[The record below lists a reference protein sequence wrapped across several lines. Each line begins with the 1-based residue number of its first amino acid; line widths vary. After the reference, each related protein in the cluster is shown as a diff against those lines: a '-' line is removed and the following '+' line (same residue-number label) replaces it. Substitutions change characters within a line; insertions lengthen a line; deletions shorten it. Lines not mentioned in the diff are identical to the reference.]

1 MAITTNAIAN
11 SFKKELLEAKH
22 NFSTSGSG
30 GNTFKL
36 AMYTNS
42 ATLGKSTT
50 AYATNPGGG
59 ANTEVA
65 NTGQYTAGGSALV
78 NVGTSIATN
87 TAITDFADLS
97 FTGVT
102 LTARGALIY
111 NDTVA
116 GDPAVAVLDFGG
128 EKTAT
133 AGTFTIQFPA
143 FTTSAAIL
151 RIA

>member
-1 MAITTNAIAN
+1 MAITTNAICN
-11 SFKKELLEAKH
+11 SFKKELLEATH
-22 NFSTSGSG
+22 NFSNPG

-36 AMYTNS
+36 SMYTNS

-50 AYATNPGGG
+50 SFTTGNEVSSPSGGYSSG
-59 ANTEVA
+59 CK
-65 NTGQYTAGGSALV
+65 ALV
-78 NVGTSIATN
+78 NVGTSLATN

-97 FTGVT
+97 FVGVT
-102 LTARGALIY
+102 ITARGALIY
-111 NDTVA
+111 NDTNA
-116 GDPAVAVLDFGG
+116 DKAVAVLDFGG
-128 EKTAT
+128 DKTAS

>member
-1 MAITTNAIAN
+1 MAITTNAICN
-11 SFKKELLEAKH
+11 TFKKELLEATH
-22 NFSTSGSG
+22 NFSNPG
-30 GNTFKL
+30 GNSFKL

-50 AYATNPGGG
+50 SFTTGNEVTSPSGYSSGGK
-59 ANTEVA
+59 
-65 NTGQYTAGGSALV
+65 ALV
-78 NVGTSIATN
+78 NVGTSVASD

-111 NDTVA
+111 NDTA
-116 GDPAVAVLDFGG
+116 TGDPAVAVLDFGG
-128 EKTAT
+128 DKTAT
-133 AGTFTIQFPA
+133 SGTFTIQFPA

>member
-1 MAITTNAIAN
+1 MAITTNAICN
-11 SFKKELLEAKH
+11 SFKKELLEATH
-22 NFSTSGSG
+22 NFSNPG

-36 AMYTNS
+36 SMYTNS

-50 AYATNPGGG
+50 SFTTGNEVSSPSGG
-59 ANTEVA
+59 
-65 NTGQYTAGGSALV
+65 YSSGGKALV
-78 NVGTSIATN
+78 NTGTSLATN

-97 FTGVT
+97 FVGVT
-102 LTARGALIY
+102 ITARGALIY
-111 NDTVA
+111 NDTNA
-116 GDPAVAVLDFGG
+116 DKAVAVLDFGG
-128 EKTAT
+128 DKTAS

>member
-1 MAITTNAIAN
+1 MAITTNAICN
-11 SFKKELLEAKH
+11 SFKKELLEATH
-22 NFSTSGSG
+22 NFSNPG

-42 ATLGKSTT
+42 AALGKSTT
-50 AYATNPGGG
+50 SFTTGGQ
-59 ANTEVA
+59 VSSPS
-65 NTGQYTAGGSALV
+65 GGYSSGGKALV
-78 NVGTSIATN
+78 NTGTSIATN

-97 FTGVT
+97 FVGVT

-111 NDTVA
+111 NDTN
-116 GDPAVAVLDFGG
+116 GDKAVAVLDFGG
-128 EKTAT
+128 DKTAT
-133 AGTFTIQFPA
+133 SGTFTIQFPA

>member
-1 MAITTNAIAN
+1 MAITTNAICN
-11 SFKKELLEAKH
+11 TFKKELLEAKH
-22 NFSTSGSG
+22 NFSNPG

-50 AYATNPGGG
+50 SFTTGNEVSSPSGYSSGGK
-59 ANTEVA
+59 
-65 NTGQYTAGGSALV
+65 ALV
-78 NVGTSIATN
+78 NTGTSLATN

-97 FTGVT
+97 FVGVT

-111 NDTVA
+111 NDTA
-116 GDPAVAVLDFGG
+116 TGDPAVAVLDFGG
-128 EKTAT
+128 DKTAS

-151 RIA
+151 RIS

>member
-1 MAITTNAIAN
+1 MAITTNAICN
-11 SFKKELLEAKH
+11 TFKKELLEATH
-22 NFSTSGSG
+22 NFSNPG

-50 AYATNPGGG
+50 SFTTGNEVTSPAGYTSGGK
-59 ANTEVA
+59 
-65 NTGQYTAGGSALV
+65 ALV
-78 NVGTSIATN
+78 NTGTSVASD
-87 TAITDFADLS
+87 TAITDFSDLS

-111 NDTVA
+111 NDTA
-116 GDPAVAVLDFGG
+116 TGDPAVAVLDFGG
-128 EKTAT
+128 DKTAT

>member
-1 MAITTNAIAN
+1 MAITTNAICN
-11 SFKKELLEAKH
+11 TFKKELLEAKH
-22 NFSTSGSG
+22 NFSNPG

-50 AYATNPGGG
+50 SFTTGNEVSSPSGYSSGGK
-59 ANTEVA
+59 
-65 NTGQYTAGGSALV
+65 ALV
-78 NVGTSIATN
+78 NTGTSLATN
-87 TAITDFADLS
+87 TAITDFAHLS
-97 FTGVT
+97 FVGVT

-111 NDTVA
+111 NDSAT
-116 GDPAVAVLDFGG
+116 GDPGVAVLDFGG
-128 EKTAT
+128 DKTAT
-133 AGTFTIQFPA
+133 SGTFTIQFPA

>member
-1 MAITTNAIAN
+1 MAITTNAICN
-11 SFKKELLEAKH
+11 SFKKQLLEATH
-22 NFSTSGSG
+22 NFSNPG
-30 GNTFKL
+30 GNSFKL

-50 AYATNPGGG
+50 
-59 ANTEVA
+59 
-65 NTGQYTAGGSALV
+65 
-78 NVGTSIATN
+78 
-87 TAITDFADLS
+87 S

-102 LTARGALIY
+102 ITARGALIY
-111 NDTVA
+111 NDTA
-116 GDPAVAVLDFGG
+116 SGDPAVAVLDFGG
-128 EKTAT
+128 DKTAS